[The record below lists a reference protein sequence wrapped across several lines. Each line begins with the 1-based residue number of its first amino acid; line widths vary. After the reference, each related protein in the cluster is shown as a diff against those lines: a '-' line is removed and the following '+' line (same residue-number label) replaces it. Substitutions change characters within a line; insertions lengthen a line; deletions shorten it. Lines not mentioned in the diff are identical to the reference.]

1 MENINLTQRMTTSL
15 SITEKTEEQKWLD
28 RKCSEDE
35 FKDHCKKITI
45 AREVILENIDIDFS

>member
-1 MENINLTQRMTTSL
+1 MTTSL

-45 AREVILENIDIDFS
+45 AREVILENFDIDFS